1 MTDSVDNCIVAL
13 RTNHESD
20 PKGVGFLITK
30 RELLTCAHVVN
41 ACLRRPLESQAQPAR
56 SDAIAVTFLV
66 DGGKAKLNAHVQQW
80 WPPRRPEDSGTAFDA
95 AVLEIVGGLPKG
107 VEKAPLRLRSHLH
120 ERSFTTFGFPTGF
133 ASGQGQSG
141 IIGHIDA
148 RQRHELLEGYD
159 KRPFVR
165 SGFSG
170 SPVTHERGI
179 VGMVVAARDGEAE
192 KTGYMIPLVHL
203 QDILGDLDVDLGH
216 GISDDFEHIKPTQG
230 YLSNVA
236 LKSRSGPLFDLRVKK
251 VPSTESIAQL
261 FRGRQTGEYDNSAL
275 TTDDILNE
283 GLSLLLQSPG
293 GAGKTN
299 FLGMLVQGAISR
311 EFVPFVLDATLAT
324 TLEPNMN
331 LEVLLSNFAVGG
343 GMKDF
348 QRAIQQLGRNRIILI
363 ADRLNENPTL
373 ATPILQALIR
383 GATKEAPGIR
393 VIVADRLK
401 DRVEEIQ
408 PLIRATLLP
417 LPDSEVAKHLRKKP
431 SALNSKLLAM
441 PFFLQMQL
449 AADKNRVA
457 GQTLTRSKMFNNFFD
472 VHVGIRGVGLERLAE
487 SALNAYKIHKSTVL
501 PAKAWTELWVVDE
514 DLQQKVLGSAMLQYK
529 PDNAAEDLVEF
540 RHQLLHDFLSGTHIK
555 LSDENLWR
563 AQLFDAATLDA
574 QSFDAIEFA
583 TEQLGSK
590 ADEFLKQVYDW
601 NYVAVLE
608 SIRNLDA
615 GRHGGQSPVSW
626 ELKDAVYCLNAVR
639 FSDRFAHTRRRI
651 ESIIEDLKP
660 TSKLDL
666 ATARTFKELRERVRV
681 SYLPSTEYFKEWKR
695 LFLKDDAVALPDFNE
710 LWRDPLMSWTAA
722 NVFRRLEW
730 KAAVADALQTTY
742 YAVLKSG
749 ADRPEAIGARWRIVH
764 LLGACPTVDVLSFL
778 WNVTQ
783 STSED
788 KWVRAGAARSLIEA
802 LSLLEPRTE
811 RENVLRSVAQWL
823 LSEAKIPGP
832 VLDELRQTAIL
843 AAGEST
849 PQGWREDYKCVL
861 EAGAMHARSQ
871 KSAEQEQAWRRRMEE
886 LSGI

>member
-1 MTDSVDNCIVAL
+1 
-13 RTNHESD
+13 
-20 PKGVGFLITK
+20 
-30 RELLTCAHVVN
+30 
-41 ACLRRPLESQAQPAR
+41 
-56 SDAIAVTFLV
+56 
-66 DGGKAKLNAHVQQW
+66 
-80 WPPRRPEDSGTAFDA
+80 
-95 AVLEIVGGLPKG
+95 
-107 VEKAPLRLRSHLH
+107 
-120 ERSFTTFGFPTGF
+120 
-133 ASGQGQSG
+133 
-141 IIGHIDA
+141 
-148 RQRHELLEGYD
+148 
-159 KRPFVR
+159 
-165 SGFSG
+165 
-170 SPVTHERGI
+170 
-179 VGMVVAARDGEAE
+179 
-192 KTGYMIPLVHL
+192 
-203 QDILGDLDVDLGH
+203 
-216 GISDDFEHIKPTQG
+216 
-230 YLSNVA
+230 
-236 LKSRSGPLFDLRVKK
+236 
-251 VPSTESIAQL
+251 
-261 FRGRQTGEYDNSAL
+261 
-275 TTDDILNE
+275 
-283 GLSLLLQSPG
+283 
-293 GAGKTN
+293 
-299 FLGMLVQGAISR
+299 
-311 EFVPFVLDATLAT
+311 
-324 TLEPNMN
+324 
-331 LEVLLSNFAVGG
+331 
-343 GMKDF
+343 
-348 QRAIQQLGRNRIILI
+348 
-363 ADRLNENPTL
+363 
-373 ATPILQALIR
+373 
-383 GATKEAPGIR
+383 
-393 VIVADRLK
+393 
-401 DRVEEIQ
+401 
-408 PLIRATLLP
+408 
-417 LPDSEVAKHLRKKP
+417 
-431 SALNSKLLAM
+431 
-441 PFFLQMQL
+441 
-449 AADKNRVA
+449 
-457 GQTLTRSKMFNNFFD
+457 
-472 VHVGIRGVGLERLAE
+472 
-487 SALNAYKIHKSTVL
+487 
-501 PAKAWTELWVVDE
+501 
-514 DLQQKVLGSAMLQYK
+514 LQYK